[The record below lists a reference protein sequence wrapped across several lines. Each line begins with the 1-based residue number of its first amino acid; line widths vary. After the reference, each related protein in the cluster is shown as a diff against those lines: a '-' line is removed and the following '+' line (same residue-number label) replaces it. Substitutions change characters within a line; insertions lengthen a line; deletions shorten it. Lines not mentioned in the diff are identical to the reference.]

1 MMYYRAEKNE
11 HEKDLLT
18 DYIAIRL
25 SMEALLLNSQFDTTS
40 AQPFHI
46 KKGLELLRS
55 LLLNSQMTVDEWLD
69 LPESK
74 QHDYL
79 KLVQT
84 FNSAYFQKLW
94 LEAWEETHERELVE
108 KFMIHHLKPMISN
121 PHKFN

>member
-1 MMYYRAEKNE
+1 
-11 HEKDLLT
+11 
-18 DYIAIRL
+18 
-25 SMEALLLNSQFDTTS
+25 MEALLLNSQFDTTS

-84 FNSAYFQKLW
+84 FNSAYFQNCG
-94 LEAWEETHERELVE
+94 
-108 KFMIHHLKPMISN
+108 LKHGKKRMN
-121 PHKFN
+121 AN

>member
-1 MMYYRAEKNE
+1 LPHNANEAIHQAFKQLAINEENQQAYIESHLLSLPGWAGMMYYRAEKNE

-55 LLLNSQMTVDEWLD
+55 
-69 LPESK
+69 
-74 QHDYL
+74 
-79 KLVQT
+79 
-84 FNSAYFQKLW
+84 
-94 LEAWEETHERELVE
+94 
-108 KFMIHHLKPMISN
+108 
-121 PHKFN
+121 